1 MRSKFIFFIALLL
14 FFISCSPRIYN
25 KSVKET
31 IVYPSLPDT
40 ARIQYLTSISNS
52 EDIVHKQSAFA
63 RSVVGESKVLPI
75 IKPYGVFMRNG
86 KLYICDIAIG
96 GLEIIDLEKRT
107 FNYFIPQGQNQLKLP
122 LNCFVDTNDQ
132 LYVADITLQ
141 RIVVFDSL
149 GKHITSFGKKENLKP
164 SDVYVYKNKIYVAD
178 SGNNRINVYNKNTYE
193 FEYYFPKSEKGDD
206 SFLYRPANIAVSD
219 DKVYVSDMG
228 NSVITILTHKGEYI
242 NTIGKLGKSIGDFVR
257 PKGIAVDHEDNI
269 YVVDGSFENVQIFNK
284 DSKLLLFFGG
294 AYKGHGDMWLPTSVN
309 INYDSMKYFEQ
320 YVDPRYD
327 LKYLIIV
334 ANQFGPDKIS
344 VYGRIEPKNGNEK
357 KVEKN

>member
-1 MRSKFIFFIALLL
+1 MRFKFIFFIALLL

-193 FEYYFPKSEKGDD
+193 FEYFFP
-206 SFLYRPANIAVSD
+206 
-219 DKVYVSDMG
+219 
-228 NSVITILTHKGEYI
+228 
-242 NTIGKLGKSIGDFVR
+242 
-257 PKGIAVDHEDNI
+257 
-269 YVVDGSFENVQIFNK
+269 
-284 DSKLLLFFGG
+284 
-294 AYKGHGDMWLPTSVN
+294 
-309 INYDSMKYFEQ
+309 
-320 YVDPRYD
+320 
-327 LKYLIIV
+327 
-334 ANQFGPDKIS
+334 
-344 VYGRIEPKNGNEK
+344 RI
-357 KVEKN
+357 